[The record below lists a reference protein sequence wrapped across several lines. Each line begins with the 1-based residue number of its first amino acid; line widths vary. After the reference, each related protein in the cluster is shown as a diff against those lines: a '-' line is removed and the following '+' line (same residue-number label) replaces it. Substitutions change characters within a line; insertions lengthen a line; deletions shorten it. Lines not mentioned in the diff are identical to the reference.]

1 MIDDRDSTRDQEL
14 VERLVRLAGSDT
26 DVPAGGADR
35 ARDAVRPVWRR
46 ELRARARRRRLA
58 VALPLA
64 AALVLAL
71 AAGLLLRNP
80 ARSGA
85 EPVAAVEV
93 VQGTIEI
100 VAPSGTTRLVSV
112 VVPPVELAA
121 GSRVR
126 TGDDSRVSLRLARGH
141 SLRLDHATSARL
153 ASPLS
158 VELEGGAVYV
168 DSGDVTGAAIVVRTP
183 MAEVRELG
191 TRFEV
196 RHSGDAVVVRV
207 RGGRVVVAARGQEQ
221 QVSEGVAL
229 VLDPVGDATRS
240 RIAIH
245 GPEWSWMQVV
255 APPFD
260 IEGRTAV
267 AFLEW
272 ASDETGLQV
281 VYGDPETESLVAET
295 ILHGAVGDLVPEEAL
310 EVVMA
315 SCGLKVTRAGS
326 TLMVGWGR
334 QPPAAR

>member
-1 MIDDRDSTRDQEL
+1 MIDERDPTREQEL
-14 VERLVRLAGSDT
+14 VERLVRLAGLDT
-26 DVPAGGADR
+26 EVPAGGADEV
-35 ARDAVRPVWRR
+35 RDAVRPVWRR

-64 AALVLAL
+64 AALVVAL

-80 ARSGA
+80 VRSGG

-93 VQGTIEI
+93 VQGSIEI
-100 VAPSGTTRLVSV
+100 VAPSGTWLVSV
-112 VVPPVELAA
+112 AAPMVELTA
-121 GSRVR
+121 GSRLR

-141 SLRLDHATSARL
+141 SLRLDHATSVRL

-168 DSGDVTGAAIVVRTP
+168 DSGGATGAAILVRTP

-196 RHSGDAVVVRV
+196 RRSGDAVVVRV
-207 RGGRVVVAARGQEQ
+207 RGGRVEVAARGQEQ

-229 VLDPVGDATRS
+229 ALDSVGDATRS
-240 RIAIH
+240 TIAIH
-245 GPEWSWMQVV
+245 GSEWSWMQAV

-260 IEGRTAV
+260 IEGRTAG

-281 VYGDPETESLVAET
+281 VYGDPETESLIAET
-295 ILHGAVGDLVPEEAL
+295 ILHGAVGDLAPEEAL

-315 SCGLKVTRAGS
+315 SCGLTVTRSGS
-326 TLMVGWGR
+326 TLMVGRGR
-334 QPPAAR
+334 LQPAAR